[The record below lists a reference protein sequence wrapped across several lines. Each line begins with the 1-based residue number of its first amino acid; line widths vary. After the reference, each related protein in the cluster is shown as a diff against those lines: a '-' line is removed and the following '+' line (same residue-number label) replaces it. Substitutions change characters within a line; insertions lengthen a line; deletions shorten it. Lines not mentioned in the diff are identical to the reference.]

1 CARRRS
7 AGRPARRD
15 GPRGSPRCP
24 STRAGPGTSG
34 PSGPTT
40 PGDRLAGPG
49 QGPEDGV
56 MRVQLRDVDDAA
68 LDQLLR
74 TAVQD
79 AAAHEVTPPLTSGPA
94 WTAERIDW
102 FLDHHRRARCGVDG
116 PAGEATWAVMLEGR
130 PRGARPVAQARG
142 RRARVGDVAGQVR
155 PRVRGGHA
163 CDAGRARPG
172 TAGAGRCA
180 EGGDGCGAPRHA
192 DDAVRA
198 RVRPGPGGP
207 TGPGVD

>member
-1 CARRRS
+1 
-7 AGRPARRD
+7 
-15 GPRGSPRCP
+15 
-24 STRAGPGTSG
+24 
-34 PSGPTT
+34 
-40 PGDRLAGPG
+40 
-49 QGPEDGV
+49 
-56 MRVQLRDVDDAA
+56 
-68 LDQLLR
+68 
-74 TAVQD
+74 D

-130 PRGARPVAQARG
+130 PVGAVRLRRLDADTLETGIWLGRSARGCGAGTGPMQAVLARARQERAGPAQAR
-142 RRARVGDVAGQVR
+142 RRHPRDRDLAGQVR
-155 PRVRGGHA
+155 PRVRCGHP

-180 EGGDGCGAPRHA
+180 EGGDGCGEPRHA
-192 DDAVRA
+192 DDSVRA

-207 TGPGVD
+207 TGPGVDEPVPRSRSPLRRRPLVPR